1 MLNDIKKKKFGKINS
16 LLINFGHGHNP
27 KILKSWKL
35 KKKYAGGGVILDPGI
50 HILNLIQL
58 FCTNIK
64 IKYIKKIKNFWK
76 TGIEEEAIILL
87 SSEEIPIINISL
99 SILRWRSTFQ
109 IFGNGVKGY
118 WRLSGRD
125 RSYGN
130 QKYIVG
136 KRWGWLAGKK
146 QKLTEKMVSNS
157 KEKNIFLNEMT
168 SILKKIR
175 NSKVDQFPCNELE
188 VLKTMKLIDDLYA
201 Y

>member
-1 MLNDIKKKKFGKINS
+1 M
-16 LLINFGHGHNP
+16 
-27 KILKSWKL
+27 
-35 KKKYAGGGVILDPGI
+35 
-50 HILNLIQL
+50 
-58 FCTNIK
+58 
-64 IKYIKKIKNFWK
+64 
-76 TGIEEEAIILL
+76 
-87 SSEEIPIINISL
+87 